1 MMPKD
6 ERAVAPAVDL
16 VPAAARWSESIT
28 LSDVDASLWWMSA
41 DTVEIVRKF
50 TRRDLTL
57 DRREA
62 AHLFAGV
69 VFGGALLE
77 PLERWLSGATE
88 KPRAGPAGSVGYQEV
103 TQIENAA

>member
-1 MMPKD
+1 M
-6 ERAVAPAVDL
+6 
-16 VPAAARWSESIT
+16 PAAARWSGSII
-28 LSDVDASLWWMSA
+28 LSDADASLWWMLA

-69 VFGGALLE
+69 VFGSALLE
-77 PLERWLSGATE
+77 SLERWLSGATE
-88 KPRAGPAGSVGYQEV
+88 KPRAGLAGSAGYQEV
-103 TQIENAA
+103 